1 MINPTDAVLFSDLTS
16 LTQKDCLMPPEL
28 STAYAVMTARE
39 LLERH
44 GWFCTRVDPSDF
56 EQIALQDE
64 YVHAAWI
71 LRPMTPKECV
81 QMYGVALHGDTSTY
95 DTVAAQLLGLMSEHY
110 NLNDPKNQ

>member
-1 MINPTDAVLFSDLTS
+1 MNASDALLFTELKS
-16 LTQKDCLMPPEL
+16 LQQKECLMAPEL

-39 LLERH
+39 LLERN
-44 GWFCTRVDPSDF
+44 GWFCTKVDPSDF

-81 QMYGVALHGDTSTY
+81 TMYGRALHGDISSY
-95 DTVAAQLLGLMSEHY
+95 DSVAAQLLHLMSEHY
-110 NLNDPKNQ
+110 GLNDPKNQ

>member
-1 MINPTDAVLFSDLTS
+1 MTPDAVLISDLTS
-16 LTQKDCLMPPEL
+16 LQQKECLMAPEL

-44 GWFCTRVDPSDF
+44 GWYCTKLDPSDF
-56 EQIALQDE
+56 EQIAMGDE
-64 YVHAAWI
+64 YLHAAWI

-81 QMYGVALHGDTSTY
+81 GLYAKMMHTTGEAYDVVSERLLH
-95 DTVAAQLLGLMSEHY
+95 LMTEHY

>member
-1 MINPTDAVLFSDLTS
+1 MSRTNAMIIDELNS
-16 LTQKDCLMPPEL
+16 LQQKECLMAPEL

-44 GWFCTRVDPSDF
+44 GWYCTKVDPSDF

-81 QMYGVALHGDTSTY
+81 QMYGQMMHSTQESY
-95 DTVAAQLLGLMSEHY
+95 DSVAAKLLELMATHY

>member
-1 MINPTDAVLFSDLTS
+1 MNATDTLLFTELKS
-16 LTQKDCLMPPEL
+16 LQQKECLMSPEL

-44 GWFCTRVDPSDF
+44 GWFCTKVDPSDF
-56 EQIALQDE
+56 AQIALQDE

-81 QMYGVALHGDTSTY
+81 GMYGEMMHSTEENY
-95 DTVAAQLLGLMSEHY
+95 DSVAAKLLQLMAEHY
-110 NLNDPKNQ
+110 SLNDPKNQ

>member
-1 MINPTDAVLFSDLTS
+1 MA
-16 LTQKDCLMPPEL
+16 PEL

-39 LLERH
+39 LLERN
-44 GWFCTRVDPSDF
+44 GWHCTKVDTSDF
-56 EQIALQDE
+56 WQIALQDE

-81 QMYGVALHGDTSTY
+81 TMYGKALQGDISSYDSVAS
-95 DTVAAQLLGLMSEHY
+95 QLLHLMSEHY

>member
-1 MINPTDAVLFSDLTS
+1 MNASDALLFTELKS
-16 LTQKDCLMPPEL
+16 LTQKECLMAPEL

-44 GWFCTRVDPSDF
+44 GWFCTKVDPSDF
-56 EQIALQDE
+56 EQIAMSDE

-81 QMYGVALHGDTSTY
+81 GLYGQMMHTTEQHY
-95 DTVAAQLLGLMSEHY
+95 DTVAAQILHLMSEHY